1 MGFNSTTGSEASK
14 KSKRGKAK
22 HSSETRNKLKDLADH
37 LIDTIDIHSLNNSE
51 RIALLRILV
60 SYTVPKLAIEKP
72 SLNTEERLFQVEIID
87 RIEK

>member
-14 KSKRGKAK
+14 KSKRGKPK

>member
-1 MGFNSTTGSEASK
+1 MGFNSTTGSEAGK
-14 KSKRGKAK
+14 ISKRGKDK
-22 HSSETRNKLKDLADH
+22 VGSELRNKLKDLADH

-87 RIEK
+87 SKRK

>member
-1 MGFNSTTGSEASK
+1 MPFNSESGKLAGQKSVRGNDKVGSELK
-14 KSKRGKAK
+14 
-22 HSSETRNKLKDLADH
+22 NKLKDLTDH

-72 SLNTEERLFQVEIID
+72 TNVPEERLFQVEIID
-87 RIEK
+87 RLDK

>member
-1 MGFNSTTGSEASK
+1 MPKRVQCHTIINVIRGKDKVGSEL
-14 KSKRGKAK
+14 
-22 HSSETRNKLKDLADH
+22 RNKLKDLADH

-87 RIEK
+87 RT

>member
-1 MGFNSTTGSEASK
+1 MTLVHWFY
-14 KSKRGKAK
+14 
-22 HSSETRNKLKDLADH
+22 HSNIINVSLTYLREIINKLKDLADQ